1 MFTIQPSTVAYVSS
15 FPANLVTS
23 SVTGNELTL
32 DWNSV
37 AAAGAT
43 SGGVR
48 IGLPAAQFNKLY
60 LGSALRAQILN
71 GFTSVGQIDVG
82 GASTLKATLTS
93 NTNPDLALSV
103 GGASTASV
111 ITSAVGSASVGG
123 ASTLTVQADSV
134 SNISANGA
142 STLAVSGNVAGGSVG
157 GASTVVV
164 SGDISGSLSN
174 IGASTINANTIS
186 GSIDNSQASTVNAAS
201 CTNVQNSMASSC
213 NVSGAPTV
221 TVTVDV
227 SQYGAISTSTCECS
241 GFFMT
246 CGNGSSLGSSTSFAI
261 AAVTGATTLV
271 AFLLM

>member
-1 MFTIQPSTVAYVSS
+1 VSS

-48 IGLPAAQFNKLY
+48 IGLPADQFNKLY

-71 GFTSVGQIDVG
+71 GFMSVGQVDVG

-157 GASTVVV
+157 GASTVGV

-201 CTNVQNSMASSC
+201 CTNVQSSMAASC
-213 NVSGAPTV
+213 NVRGAP

-227 SQYGAISTSTCECS
+227 SQYGAISTATCECS
-241 GFFMT
+241 GFFKT